1 MVSINFTYHSLLYAL
16 KKNLKITSNFIL
28 NVVSSYKYKFSFDI
42 AERCSSLTLEI
53 QQLIKNQ

>member
-53 QQLIKNQ
+53 